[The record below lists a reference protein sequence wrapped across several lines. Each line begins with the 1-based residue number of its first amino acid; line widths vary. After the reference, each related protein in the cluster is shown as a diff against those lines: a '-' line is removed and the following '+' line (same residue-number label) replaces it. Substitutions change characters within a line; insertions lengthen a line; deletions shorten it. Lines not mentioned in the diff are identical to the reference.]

1 MYSFF
6 FLYKSVI
13 NPIEFYF
20 ILKLG
25 AVHLGIDTVRP
36 MDNGALCGGG
46 VFETK
51 GCGDNDCKRRG
62 VNNGGS
68 DGIGSH
74 NVIITNVRLN
84 DYYFSEDKA
93 KVGANIPGNYDC
105 KTGDWKSE
113 CCFCKPNG
121 IRSSQVGVWIPQTRD
136 AAGTSKVLISD
147 VVSSSSQADGINL
160 HGYVSRVHHLCVV
173 CSSLVY
179 FLRALSRV
187 FVCMLSLSLSWS
199 LSHTICVA
207 DAVRMF
213 LFLLETHVCM

>member
-1 MYSFF
+1 M
-6 FLYKSVI
+6 
-13 NPIEFYF
+13 
-20 ILKLG
+20 
-25 AVHLGIDTVRP
+25 HLGIDTVRP

-74 NVIITNVRLN
+74 NVILTNVRLN

-93 KVGANIPGNYDC
+93 KVGANIPGNYAC
-105 KTGDWKSE
+105 QTGDWKSE

-160 HGYVSRVHHLCVV
+160 HGYVSRLCTTCAWCAPLLSIFCVLYRGF
-173 CSSLVY
+173 SS
-179 FLRALSRV
+179 AC
-187 FVCMLSLSLSWS
+187 FV
-199 LSHTICVA
+199 
-207 DAVRMF
+207 F
-213 LFLLETHVCM
+213 LFLGLFPTRYVLLMRCGCFFFFWKLMYIGHECCC